1 MTERTRFCGYVE
13 NLETEADISDVKLP
27 FPPREDRVRPVV
39 LATTGGGED
48 GFATLETFVRAAA
61 NAPWQGV
68 VITGPM
74 TPEPQATTIKRLAE
88 ENGVIVR
95 KFLPHLSA
103 MFWSVDALVCMGGY
117 NTLCEAVSKGVP
129 TVCVPRTVPRT
140 EQLIRSQA
148 FEKLGLLRTLR
159 PDQLSEENLRA
170 EVGYALKQSRQDLLA
185 RAQKHLS
192 FDGARQA
199 ARRLLALANDRA
211 LNETDLTGAIKL

>member
-1 MTERTRFCGYVE
+1 M
-13 NLETEADISDVKLP
+13 KLP
-27 FPPREDRVRPVV
+27 FPAREDRVRPVV

-61 NAPWQGV
+61 DAPWQGV

-74 TPEPQATTIKRLAE
+74 TPDSEVSTIKRLAE

-103 MFWSVDALVCMGGY
+103 LFWSVDALVCMGGY

-129 TVCVPRTVPRT
+129 TVCVPRIVPRT
-140 EQLIRSQA
+140 EQLMRANA
-148 FEKLGLLRTLR
+148 FQKLGLLRTIR
-159 PDQLSEENLRA
+159 PDQLSVENLRA
-170 EVGYALKQSRQDLLA
+170 EIDNALKQSRQQLLA

-192 FDGARQA
+192 FDGARQT
-199 ARRLLALANDRA
+199 ARRLLALANDRSLADLEPAGARA
-211 LNETDLTGAIKL
+211 L